1 VGGPMRR
8 IRILESLARLEREE
22 LDRRRRELAALED
35 RLAAVRTCAR
45 RLRDALPSEIVA
57 GWKLAG
63 GPAPLGRWLAAA
75 HERDRTLRNEA
86 ETLEGQ
92 RERAIAEVEARYAA
106 KRRREL
112 ILAHARAEM
121 RAREAEGE
129 QRQLG
134 ELAVLR
140 RARELD
146 RSP

>member
-1 VGGPMRR
+1 MRR

-22 LDRRRRELAALED
+22 LDRRRRELANLED

-45 RLRDALPSEIVA
+45 QLRDAMPSEIVA
-57 GWKLAG
+57 GWNLAG

-75 HERDRTLRNEA
+75 HERDRTLRSET
-86 ETLEGQ
+86 ETLEAQ

-106 KRRREL
+106 KRRGEL
-112 ILAHARAEM
+112 ILARARGEL
-121 RAREAEGE
+121 RAREVERE
-129 QRQLG
+129 QRQLD

-140 RARELD
+140 RAREVD